1 MRLADQIRA
10 VADRAPREQTYR
22 LLALAVD
29 ADRLEAALD
38 HIVEEAVA
46 DALALA
52 EIRAAG
58 HG

>member
-10 VADRAPREQTYR
+10 VADRPPHEQIC
-22 LLALAVD
+22 LLPALAAD
-29 ADRLEAALD
+29 AERLETALD
-38 HIVEEAVA
+38 HIVGEAVA